1 MLINLFC
8 SNQMNNDTYAAIVD
22 FLDETI
28 EYVDSI
34 QPEYRSVE
42 EWHFIKRAIEIKKM
56 MRKPISGDC

>member
-1 MLINLFC
+1 
-8 SNQMNNDTYAAIVD
+8 MNNDTYAAIVD